1 MHFLKRP
8 AADQI
13 MFSAAIDQ
21 MESNDWQT
29 QTQMQATVIKAE
41 YRVSTQAF
49 ARPDRQTDKSNTH
62 GEKKGERG
70 GSVRKIYR

>member
-1 MHFLKRP
+1 
-8 AADQI
+8 
-13 MFSAAIDQ
+13 
-21 MESNDWQT
+21 
-29 QTQMQATVIKAE
+29 MQATVIKAE
-41 YRVSTQAF
+41 YRVSTEAF